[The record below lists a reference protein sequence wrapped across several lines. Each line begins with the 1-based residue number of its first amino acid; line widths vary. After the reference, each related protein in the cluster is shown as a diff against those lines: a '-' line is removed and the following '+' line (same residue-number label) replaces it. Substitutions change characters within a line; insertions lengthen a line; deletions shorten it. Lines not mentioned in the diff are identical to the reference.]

1 MPSVN
6 QIKKTKV
13 EPNNVK
19 KPVLPRIIKYIV
31 LVLVGV
37 AVFRYFFALKIVD
50 IPQAVYD
57 STTPENQFYSMKIV
71 DIPQAVYDST
81 TPENQFYSIIHGQRK
96 IVWFGADC
104 PISAHRKKIIDKRL
118 KLAGVDKSYEHIPF
132 LVNSYNTSCSGEG
145 CVDIFLIENCGG
157 NFCVVFPNRRKIV
170 KFDFDDVRFIRKL
183 QDMRKW

>member
-19 KPVLPRIIKYIV
+19 KPVLPRIIKYMV

-57 STTPENQFYSMKIV
+57 STTPENL
-71 DIPQAVYDST
+71 
-81 TPENQFYSIIHGQRK
+81 FYSIIHGQRK